1 MASSA
6 SARLPLDKV
15 LQCASPQYTSMGLQS
30 QTKIQVLRTSG
41 ADHSLIWADPNG
53 LDVDEFAD
61 AEFAELAPVA

>member
-15 LQCASPQYTSMGLQS
+15 LRCASPRCTNKDLQS
-30 QTKIQVLRTSG
+30 QTKIQVLWIAG
-41 ADHSLIWADPNG
+41 ADHSLVWADPNG

-61 AEFAELAPVA
+61 AELAELAPVA